1 MNEKKNSV
9 AILVVDDNADD
20 LELVKIA
27 LAALNCDVEIAEFM
41 NGESALDMLRGSGTL
56 PKLILLDL
64 KLPGMSGIDT
74 LREIRAD
81 AALREL
87 PVFIVSSSVLET
99 EKEAAIS
106 TGATG
111 YLHKS
116 FSIDDFIKD
125 LGAVLNRWLPPEC
138 MPLKS

>member
-1 MNEKKNSV
+1 MSNKEPTT
-9 AILVVDDNADD
+9 ILVVDDNTDD

-27 LAALNCDVEIAEFM
+27 LDALSCDVQVTEFM
-41 NGESALDMLRGSGTL
+41 NGESALDTLRENQKL
-56 PKLILLDL
+56 PKLVLLDL

-81 AALREL
+81 ARLSAL
-87 PVFIVSSSVLET
+87 PVFIVSSSVLEA
-99 EKEAAIS
+99 EKAEALA

-116 FSIDDFIKD
+116 FSIDNFIKD

-138 MPLKS
+138 MPLRGY

>member
-1 MNEKKNSV
+1 MSNKKSET
-9 AILVVDDNADD
+9 ILVVDDNADD

-27 LAALNCDVEIAEFM
+27 LDALGCEVDVVEFM
-41 NGESALDMLRGSGTL
+41 NGESALDMLRGGRQL

-81 AALREL
+81 AILKEL

-99 EKEAAIS
+99 EKEDAIA

-116 FSIDDFIKD
+116 FSIDVFIRD
-125 LGAVLNRWLPPEC
+125 LGAVLKKWLPAEC
-138 MPLKS
+138 VQLRKC